1 MFVGH
6 FGAGLAAKALAPRV
20 SLGSLFLAAQF
31 IDLVW
36 PTLLLLG
43 IERVRIAPGIT
54 AVTPLDFEHYP
65 FTHSLLAVLLWGA
78 CFTVIYRSIS
88 KDFRSALVLGAL
100 VVSHWLLDLVVHRRD
115 LPLYPGSAKVGL
127 GLWDSVAGTLALEL
141 AVFGL
146 GAALYLR
153 ATRSRDRTGAWA
165 LWSLLGFLLLVHL
178 GNLLGPPPPSV
189 AAIAW
194 VGQAQWLL
202 VLWGYWIDRHREPT
216 LGVRANL

>member
-43 IERVRIAPGIT
+43 LERVRIAPGIT

-65 FTHSLLAVLLWGA
+65 FTHSLAAVLLWGFLFGLA
-78 CFTVIYRSIS
+78 YLGLKRSPRGAI
-88 KDFRSALVLGAL
+88 VLGAL
-100 VVSHWLLDLVVHRRD
+100 VVSHWLLDLLVHRPD

-127 GLWDSVAGTLALEL
+127 GLWDSVAGTLIVEL
-141 AVFGL
+141 ALFGL
-146 GAALYLR
+146 GAALYLK
-153 ATRSRDRTGAWA
+153 ATRSKDRTGVWA

-202 VLWGYWIDRHREPT
+202 VLWGYWIDRHRE
-216 LGVRANL
+216 RS

>member
-1 MFVGH
+1 MFIGH

-43 IERVRIAPGIT
+43 LERVRIAPGIT

-65 FTHSLLAVLLWGA
+65 FTHSLAAVLLWGA
-78 CFTVIYRSIS
+78 GFAVVYRLIS
-88 KDFRSALVLGAL
+88 KDFRSALLLGVL
-100 VVSHWLLDLVVHRRD
+100 VVSHWLLDLVVHRPD

-127 GLWDSVAGTLALEL
+127 GLWDSVAGTLIVEL

-153 ATRSRDRTGAWA
+153 TTRSKDRIGVWA

-189 AAIAW
+189 AAVAVAGLAGFVFFTAW
-194 VGQAQWLL
+194 AW
-202 VLWGYWIDRHREPT
+202 WIDRHRGAT
-216 LGVRANL
+216 AAAR

>member
-1 MFVGH
+1 VFIGH
-6 FGAGLAAKALAPRV
+6 FGVGLAAKALATRV
-20 SLGSLFLAAQF
+20 SLGSLFLAAQL
-31 IDLVW
+31 IDLLW

-43 IERVRIAPGIT
+43 LERVRIAPGIT

-65 FTHSLLAVLLWGA
+65 FTHSLAAVLLWGFLFGLA
-78 CFTVIYRSIS
+78 YLGLKRYPRGAI
-88 KDFRSALVLGAL
+88 VLGAL
-100 VVSHWLLDLVVHRRD
+100 VVSHWLLDLLVHRPD

-127 GLWDSVAGTLALEL
+127 GLWDSVAGTLVVEL

-153 ATRSRDRTGAWA
+153 TTRSKDRIGVWA

-178 GNLLGPPPPSV
+178 GNLFGPPPPSV

-202 VLWGYWIDRHREPT
+202 VLWGWWIDRHREHS
-216 LGVRANL
+216 

>member
-6 FGAGLAAKALAPRV
+6 FGVGLAAKALAPRV
-20 SLGSLFLAAQF
+20 SLGSLFLAAQL
-31 IDLVW
+31 IDLLW

-65 FTHSLLAVLLWGA
+65 FTHSLAAVLLWGLLFGLA
-78 CFTVIYRSIS
+78 YLGLKRYPRGAI
-88 KDFRSALVLGAL
+88 VLGAL
-100 VVSHWLLDLVVHRRD
+100 VVSHWLLDLVVHRPD
-115 LPLYPGSAKVGL
+115 LPLYPGSANVGL
-127 GLWDSVAGTLALEL
+127 GLWHSVAGTLVVEL
-141 AVFGL
+141 AIFGL

-153 ATRSRDRTGAWA
+153 MTRARDRTGAWA

-202 VLWGYWIDRHREPT
+202 VLWGWWIDRHREPS
-216 LGVRANL
+216 

>member
-1 MFVGH
+1 LFVGH

-31 IDLVW
+31 IDLAW

-43 IERVRIAPGIT
+43 VERVRIAPGIT

-78 CFTVIYRSIS
+78 GLAVVYRLIS
-88 KDFRSALVLGAL
+88 KDCRSALVLGAL
-100 VVSHWLLDLVVHRRD
+100 VVSHWLLDLVVHRPD

-127 GLWDSVAGTLALEL
+127 GLWDSVAGTLVVEL

-146 GAALYLR
+146 GATLYLR

-202 VLWGYWIDRHREPT
+202 VLWGYWIDRHREPS
-216 LGVRANL
+216 

>member
-1 MFVGH
+1 VFIGH
-6 FGAGLAAKALAPRV
+6 FGVGLAAKAAAPRV
-20 SLGSLFLAAQF
+20 SLGSLFLAAQL
-31 IDLVW
+31 IDLLW
-36 PTLLLLG
+36 PTFLLVG

-65 FTHSLLAVLLWGA
+65 FTHSLAAVLLWGA
-78 CFTVIYRSIS
+78 CFAVVYRLTS
-88 KDFRSALVLGAL
+88 KDHRSALVLGAL
-100 VVSHWLLDLVVHRRD
+100 VVSHWLLDLVVHRPD

-127 GLWDSVAGTLALEL
+127 GLWDSVAGTLVVEL

-153 ATRSRDRTGAWA
+153 ATRAKDRTGAWA
-165 LWSLLGFLLLVHL
+165 LWSLLGFLLLIHL

-202 VLWGYWIDRHREPT
+202 VLWGYWIDRHREPS
-216 LGVRANL
+216 